1 MMGFPIP
8 PYSSNIQYTKGMS
21 AKFTHLHVHSHYSL
35 LEALPQVDK
44 LVKFAK
50 AQGAGALTLTDNGN
64 MFGAIEFAQECEK
77 AEIKPIFGYDAY
89 VAVDTIDLKR
99 HRIDDKNG
107 RLVLLAENM
116 EGYKNLMKLA
126 SVAYLDGF
134 YYRPRIDRNLL
145 RQYGKGL
152 IALAGPRSD
161 IGKFLAEENHD
172 KAKERLLE
180 YLEIFG
186 PDNFFIELLH
196 QPDSPSQK
204 EVNEELFALAK
215 ECGAAVSASRN
226 VYYLKTEEAEA
237 RSLLLCIKDNRT
249 LEERDRSVTPDNDLS
264 MSHPDEIIEAF
275 KDLPE
280 AIENNAKIAER
291 CNVKLEL
298 GKWNFPV
305 YEIPDGL
312 NANEY
317 LKKISFDGLK
327 ELLRRD
333 LNQTE
338 IDRLNYE
345 LDIVE
350 KKGYATYFLVVADYG
365 SWARKEGIVMTT
377 RGSAAGSL
385 MAFSIGIVTVNP
397 LDYNLPFERFLNPLR
412 PSAPD
417 IDMDFADHR
426 RGEVLEYVK
435 KKYGYDHVAQICTFG
450 TMAAR
455 GSVRDV
461 GRALGYPIAFCD
473 QLAKSIPFG
482 SQGFAMTIDRA
493 LQETPDLKRRYD
505 NEPEVKRQIDLA
517 KMIEGNARHCS
528 VHAAGVVI
536 SDKPLVEY
544 TPLQREAGGEAIITQ
559 YEMNAVE
566 AAGVLKMDFLGIRNL
581 SILEYAIALAKKTK
595 GVEVDLV
602 HMDLQDKK
610 TFEMLAAGK
619 TMGLFQLNG
628 DGMTKYLMQLK
639 PSKIEDIMAMVALY
653 RPGPIDIIPEFIK
666 RKHNPKLITYLD
678 PRMKSYLGMSYGMLV
693 YQDDVLLTAINL
705 AGYDWLEA
713 DKFRKAMGKKIPA
726 EMAKQEIK
734 FKEGVV
740 AHGMT
745 KAKCDELWELIKP
758 FAAYGFNKAHA
769 ASYGIVAYQTA
780 YMKANFPAEYMTAL
794 MTAESGDLDT
804 VALAVRE
811 CKAMG
816 IEVLAPDVCSSEAG
830 FTYID
835 DNHIR
840 FGLGAIKNLGED
852 TVKAII
858 EERNTNGA
866 FKDLADFAGRIPGK
880 AFNKKSLEA
889 LAKSGALDGLGE
901 RRQILENIDVLTIY
915 NKNLIKE
922 RDNGQSTLFAFVV
935 PAGTELVESL
945 GLRSAPPASQED
957 KLLWEKELLGLYVT
971 AHPFEAHAKE
981 FGDLLTPIAQALAL
995 PERSPIRVGGTVM
1008 GVKQIITKKSGEPML
1023 FATIGDISGQAECL
1037 VFPSVFKENG
1047 SVWVEGANLVVTGKL
1062 SRKDDEPKF
1071 LADRGWQINAQT
1083 IPVYKAHFKGDVVS
1097 SEMMLQMHRPPAP
1110 TGKGEVRITLPSK
1123 LPQSAVTGLKAIL
1136 AKYPGGT
1143 RVALDVRA
1151 ESGYQRIETSFQIDP
1166 SPDAITAIEKQIGM
1180 GNVKILLPSGP

>member
-1 MMGFPIP
+1 MP
-8 PYSSNIQYTKGMS
+8 
-21 AKFTHLHVHSHYSL
+21 ARFTHLHTHSHYSL

-50 AQGAGALTLTDNGN
+50 GQGATALALTDNAN

-77 AEIKPIFGYDAY
+77 AGIKPIFGYDAFT
-89 VAVDTIDLKR
+89 AVETIELKR

-126 SVAYLDGF
+126 SAAYLDGF

-145 RQYGKGL
+145 RQHGKGL
-152 IALAGPRSD
+152 IALAGSRSD
-161 IGKFLAEENHD
+161 IGKYLAETNPEA
-172 KAKERLLE
+172 AKERVKE
-180 YLEIFG
+180 YIDIFG
-186 PDNFFIELLH
+186 KDNFFFELVH
-196 QPDSPSQK
+196 QPDSPDQK
-204 EVNEELFALAK
+204 EKNDAFVALAK
-215 ECGAAVSASRN
+215 EFGVGVVASRN
-226 VYYLKTEEAEA
+226 VYYLKPEEAEA

-249 LEERDRSVTPDNDLS
+249 LEERERSVAADNDLS
-264 MSHPDEIIEAF
+264 MTSPEEMEEAF
-275 KDLPE
+275 KDIPE
-280 AIENNAKIAER
+280 ALENNAKIAAR

-312 NANEY
+312 TAIDY
-317 LKKISFDGLK
+317 LRKISFERLPILLK
-327 ELLRRD
+327 RELD
-333 LNQTE
+333 QVE

-365 SWARKEGIVMTT
+365 SWAREQGIVLTT

-385 MAFSIGIVTVNP
+385 MAYAIGIVTVNP
-397 LDYNLPFERFLNPLR
+397 LDYNLPFERFLNPQR

-435 KKYGYDHVAQICTFG
+435 RKYGADHVAQICTFG

-455 GSVRDV
+455 ASVRDV
-461 GRALGYPIAFCD
+461 GRALGYPVAFCD

-493 LQETPDLKRRYD
+493 LKETPDFKRRYD
-505 NEPEVKRQIDLA
+505 SEPEVRRQIDLA

-559 YEMNAVE
+559 YEMHSGE
-566 AAGVLKMDFLGIRNL
+566 DAGVLKMDFLGIRNL
-581 SILEYAIALAKKTK
+581 SILEYAIDLAKKTK

-602 HMDLQDKK
+602 HMDLKDKK

-639 PSKIEDIMAMVALY
+639 PTVIEDIMAMVALY
-653 RPGPIDIIPEFIK
+653 RPGPIDIIPEFIR
-666 RKHNPKLITYLD
+666 RKHNPKLVTYLD
-678 PRMKSYLGMSYGMLV
+678 PRMKEYLGMSYGMLV

-713 DKFRKAMGKKIPA
+713 DKFRKAMGKKIPE

-794 MTAESGDLDT
+794 MTAESGDTDT
-804 VALAVRE
+804 IALAVRE

-816 IEVLAPDVCSSEAG
+816 IEVLAPDVGSSEAG

-835 DNHIR
+835 DDTIR

-858 EERNTNGA
+858 EERRAGGP

-889 LAKSGALDGLGE
+889 LAKSGALDALGE
-901 RRQILENIDVLTIY
+901 RRQILENLDVLTVY

-935 PAGTELVESL
+935 PAGTELVQSL

-981 FGDLLTPIAQALAL
+981 FGDLLTPISKALEAAD
-995 PERSPIRVGGTVM
+995 RTPIRVGGTVTA
-1008 GVKQIITKKSGEPML
+1008 VKQIITKKSGEPML
-1023 FATIGDISGQAECL
+1023 FATISDTSGQAECL

-1047 SVWVEGANLVVTGKL
+1047 AVWIEGANLVVTGKL

-1071 LADRGWQINAQT
+1071 LADRGWQITAQT
-1083 IPVYKAHFKGDVVS
+1083 IPVYKAHFKGDQVS

-1123 LPQSAVTGLKAIL
+1123 LPPSVVAELKAVL
-1136 AKYPGGT
+1136 GKYPGGT

-1151 ESGYQRIETSFQIDP
+1151 ENGYQRVETSFQIDP
-1166 SPDAITAIEKQIGM
+1166 SHDAIAAIEKQVGM
-1180 GNVKILLPSGP
+1180 GNVKMLAGV

>member
-1 MMGFPIP
+1 MP
-8 PYSSNIQYTKGMS
+8 
-21 AKFTHLHVHSHYSL
+21 ARFTHLHTHSHYSL

-50 AQGAGALTLTDNGN
+50 SQGAEALALTDNAN

-77 AEIKPIFGYDAY
+77 AGIKPIFGYDAF
-89 VAVDTIDLKR
+89 VAVETIELKR
-99 HRIDDKNG
+99 HRIDDKNA

-145 RQYGKGL
+145 RQHGKGL
-152 IALAGPRSD
+152 IALAGSRSD
-161 IGKFLAEENHD
+161 IGKFLAETNPEA
-172 KAKERLLE
+172 AKERIKE
-180 YLEIFG
+180 YLDIFG
-186 PDNFFIELLH
+186 KDNFFFELIH
-196 QPDSPSQK
+196 QPDNPEQK
-204 EVNEELFALAK
+204 EKNDQFIELGK
-215 ECGAAVSASRN
+215 EFGVGVVASRN
-226 VYYLKTEEAEA
+226 VYYLKPEEAEA

-249 LEERDRSVTPDNDLS
+249 LEERERSVAADFDLS
-264 MSHPDEIIEAF
+264 MTHPDEMAEAF

-280 AIENNAKIAER
+280 ALENNAKIAER
-291 CNVKLEL
+291 CDVKLEL

-312 NANEY
+312 TANEY
-317 LKKISFDGLK
+317 LKKISFEGLRNILK
-327 ELLRRD
+327 RE
-333 LNQTE
+333 LNQVE

-350 KKGYATYFLVVADYG
+350 KKGYATYFLVVADYA
-365 SWARKEGIVMTT
+365 SWARREGIVSTT

-397 LDYNLPFERFLNPLR
+397 LDFNLPFERFLNPLR

-435 KKYGYDHVAQICTFG
+435 KKYGYDRVAQICTFG

-455 GSVRDV
+455 ASVRDV
-461 GRALGYPIAFCD
+461 GRALGYPVAFCD

-493 LQETPDLKRRYD
+493 LAETPELKHRYD
-505 NEPEVKRQIDLA
+505 TEPEVRRQIDLA
-517 KMIEGNARHCS
+517 KQIEGNARHCS

-559 YEMNAVE
+559 YEMNSVE
-566 AAGVLKMDFLGIRNL
+566 SAGVLKMDFLGIRNL
-581 SILEYAIALAKKTK
+581 SILEYAIDLVKRTK
-595 GVEVDLV
+595 GVAIDLV
-602 HMDLQDKK
+602 HMDWHDKK
-610 TFEMLAAGK
+610 TYEMLAAGK

-628 DGMTKYLMQLK
+628 DGMTKYLMQLR
-639 PSKIEDIMAMVALY
+639 PTCLEDIMAMVALY
-653 RPGPIDIIPEFIK
+653 RPGPIEIIPDFIK
-666 RKHNPKLITYLD
+666 RKQDPRLITYLD
-678 PRMKSYLGMSYGMLV
+678 PRMKEYLGMSYGMLV

-713 DKFRKAMGKKIPA
+713 DKFRKAMGKKIPE

-734 FKEGVV
+734 FKEGCV
-740 AHGMT
+740 AHGLT
-745 KAKCDELWELIKP
+745 QAKTLELWELIKP

-769 ASYGIVAYQTA
+769 ASYAVVAYQTA

-804 VALAVRE
+804 IALAVRE

-816 IEVLAPDVCSSEAG
+816 IEVLAPDVNGSEAG

-835 DNHIR
+835 DATIR

-858 EERNTNGA
+858 AERHERGP

-889 LAKSGALDGLGE
+889 LAKSGALDALGE
-901 RRQILENIDVLTIY
+901 RGQILENLDILTTY
-915 NKNLIKE
+915 NKNLLKE
-922 RDNGQSTLFAFVV
+922 RDNGQSNLFAFVV
-935 PAGTELVESL
+935 PAGTELVQSL
-945 GLRSAPPASQED
+945 GLRAAPAASQED

-971 AHPFEAHAKE
+971 AHPFEAAGLE
-981 FGDLLTPIAQALAL
+981 FGDLLTPIAKALEAADRT
-995 PERSPIRVGGTVM
+995 PVRVGGTVTA
-1008 GVKQIITKKSGEPML
+1008 VKQIITKKSGEPML
-1023 FATIGDISGQAECL
+1023 FATITDTSGQAECL

-1047 SVWVEGANLVVTGKL
+1047 AVWVEGANLVVTGKL

-1071 LADRGWQINAQT
+1071 LADRGWQITPQT
-1083 IPVYKAHFKGDVVS
+1083 LPVYKAHFKGEQVS

-1123 LPQSAVTGLKAIL
+1123 LPPSAVAGLKAVL

-1151 ESGYQRIETSFQIDP
+1151 ENGYQRVETSYQIDP
-1166 SPDAITAIEKQIGM
+1166 SPAAMSAIEKQVGM
-1180 GNVKILLPSGP
+1180 GNVRVHQPAAP

>member
-1 MMGFPIP
+1 MP
-8 PYSSNIQYTKGMS
+8 
-21 AKFTHLHVHSHYSL
+21 ARFTHLHTHSHYSL

-50 AQGAGALTLTDNGN
+50 GQGAAALALTDNAN

-77 AEIKPIFGYDAY
+77 AGVKPIFGYDAFT
-89 VAVDTIDLKR
+89 AVETIELKR

-107 RLVLLAENM
+107 RLVLLAETM
-116 EGYKNLMKLA
+116 EGYKNMMKLA

-145 RQYGKGL
+145 RQHGKGL
-152 IALAGPRSD
+152 IALAGSRSD
-161 IGKFLAEENHD
+161 IGKFLAETNPE
-172 KAKERLLE
+172 AARERLKE
-180 YLEIFG
+180 YIDIFG
-186 PDNFFIELLH
+186 KENFFFELVY
-196 QPDSPSQK
+196 QPDSPDQK
-204 EVNEELFALAK
+204 EKNDAFVALAK
-215 ECGAAVSASRN
+215 EFGVGVVASRN
-226 VYYLKTEEAEA
+226 VYYLKPEEAEA

-249 LEERDRSVTPDNDLS
+249 LEERERSVAADNDLS
-264 MSHPDEIIEAF
+264 MTAPEEIEEAF
-275 KDLPE
+275 KDIPE
-280 AIENNAKIAER
+280 ALENNAKIAER

-298 GKWNFPV
+298 GKWNFPI
-305 YEIPDGL
+305 YDIPDGL
-312 NANEY
+312 TAIAY
-317 LKKISFDGLK
+317 LRKISFEGLK
-327 ELLRRD
+327 EILKRELT
-333 LNQTE
+333 QVE

-345 LDIVE
+345 IDIVE
-350 KKGYATYFLVVADYG
+350 KKGYATYFLVVADYA
-365 SWARKEGIVMTT
+365 SWARKAGIVSTT

-426 RGEVLEYVK
+426 RGEVLDYVK
-435 KKYGYDHVAQICTFG
+435 QKYGADHVAQICTFG

-461 GRALGYPIAFCD
+461 GRALGYPVAFCD

-493 LQETPDLKRRYD
+493 LKETPDFKRRYD
-505 NEPEVKRQIDLA
+505 TEPEVKRQIDLA

-559 YEMNAVE
+559 YEMHSVE
-566 AAGVLKMDFLGIRNL
+566 DAGVLKMDFLGIRNL
-581 SILEYAIALAKKTK
+581 SILEYAIALAKRTK
-595 GVEVDLV
+595 GAEIDLV
-602 HMDLQDKK
+602 HMDWKDKK

-639 PSKIEDIMAMVALY
+639 PTVIEDIMAMVALY

-666 RKHNPKLITYLD
+666 RKHNPKLVTYLD
-678 PRMKSYLGMSYGMLV
+678 PRMKEYLGMSYGMLV

-713 DKFRKAMGKKIPA
+713 DKFRKAMGKKIPE

-794 MTAESGDLDT
+794 MTAESGDTDT
-804 VALAVRE
+804 IALAVRE
-811 CKAMG
+811 CKAMN
-816 IEVLAPDVCSSEAG
+816 IEVLPPDANSSDAG

-835 DNHIR
+835 DNTIR

-858 EERNTNGA
+858 EERNAGGL

-889 LAKSGALDGLGE
+889 LAKSGALDTMGE
-901 RRQILENIDVLTIY
+901 RRQILENLDVLTVY

-935 PAGTELVESL
+935 PAGTELVQSL

-981 FGDLLTPIAQALAL
+981 FGDLLTPIAKAL
-995 PERSPIRVGGTVM
+995 EFTDRSPIRVGGTVTA
-1008 GVKQIITKKSGEPML
+1008 VKQIITKKSGEPML
-1023 FATIGDISGQAECL
+1023 FVTITDTSGQAECL

-1047 SVWVEGANLVVTGKL
+1047 SVWIEGANLVVTGKL

-1083 IPVYKAHFKGDVVS
+1083 IPVYKAHFKGDQVS

-1123 LPQSAVTGLKAIL
+1123 VPPSVVATLKAVL

-1151 ESGYQRIETSFQIDP
+1151 ENGYQRVETSYQIDP
-1166 SPDAITAIEKQIGM
+1166 SHDAIAAIEKQIGM
-1180 GNVKILLPSGP
+1180 GNVKVHQPTGAVGAP

>member
-1 MMGFPIP
+1 MP
-8 PYSSNIQYTKGMS
+8 
-21 AKFTHLHVHSHYSL
+21 ARFTHLHTHSHYSL

-50 AQGAGALTLTDNGN
+50 AQGAEALALTDNAN

-77 AEIKPIFGYDAY
+77 AGVKPIFGYDAF
-89 VAVDTIDLKR
+89 VAVETIELKR
-99 HRIDDKNG
+99 HRIDDKNS

-145 RQYGKGL
+145 RQHGKGL
-152 IALAGPRSD
+152 IALAGSRSD
-161 IGKFLAEENHD
+161 IGKFLAETNPEA
-172 KAKERLLE
+172 AKERIKE
-180 YLEIFG
+180 YLDIFG
-186 PDNFFIELLH
+186 KENFFFELVH
-196 QPDSPSQK
+196 QPDSPEQQEKNGQFIELGK
-204 EVNEELFALAK
+204 EFGV
-215 ECGAAVSASRN
+215 GVVASRN
-226 VYYLKTEEAEA
+226 VYYLKPEEAEA

-249 LEERDRSVTPDNDLS
+249 LEERERSVAADHDLS
-264 MSHPDEIIEAF
+264 MTSPEEMEEAF

-280 AIENNAKIAER
+280 ALENNAKIAER
-291 CNVKLEL
+291 CDVKLEL

-312 NANEY
+312 TANEY
-317 LKKISFDGLK
+317 LKKISFEGLRNILK
-327 ELLRRD
+327 RE
-333 LNQTE
+333 LNQVE

-350 KKGYATYFLVVADYG
+350 KKGYATYFLVVADYA
-365 SWARKEGIVMTT
+365 SWARREGIVSTT

-397 LDYNLPFERFLNPLR
+397 LDFNLPFERFLNPLR

-435 KKYGYDHVAQICTFG
+435 KKYGYDRVAQICTFG

-455 GSVRDV
+455 ASVRDV
-461 GRALGYPIAFCD
+461 GRALGYPVAFCD

-482 SQGFAMTIDRA
+482 QQGFAMTIDRA
-493 LQETPDLKRRYD
+493 LKETPDFRHRYET
-505 NEPEVKRQIDLA
+505 EPEVKRQIDLA

-581 SILEYAIALAKKTK
+581 SILEYAIDLVKKTK
-595 GVEVDLV
+595 GVAIDLV
-602 HMDLQDKK
+602 HMDWKDKK

-639 PSKIEDIMAMVALY
+639 PTCLEDIMAMVALY
-653 RPGPIDIIPEFIK
+653 RPGPIEIIPDFIK
-666 RKHNPKLITYLD
+666 RKQDPRLIKYLD
-678 PRMKSYLGMSYGMLV
+678 PRMKEYLQMSYGMLV

-713 DKFRKAMGKKIPA
+713 DKFRKAMGKKIPE

-734 FKEGVV
+734 FKEGCV
-740 AHGMT
+740 AHGLT
-745 KAKCDELWELIKP
+745 QAKTLELWELIKP

-769 ASYGIVAYQTA
+769 ASYAVVAYQTA

-794 MTAESGDLDT
+794 MTAESGDTDT
-804 VALAVRE
+804 IALAVRE

-816 IEVLAPDVCSSEAG
+816 IEVLAPDVGSSEAG

-835 DNHIR
+835 DNTIR

-858 EERNTNGA
+858 EERNAGGP

-889 LAKSGALDGLGE
+889 LAKSGALDALGE
-901 RRQILENIDVLTIY
+901 RRQILENLDVLTTY

-935 PAGTELVESL
+935 PAGTELVPSL
-945 GLRSAPPASQED
+945 GLRSAPPATQEE

-981 FGDLLTPIAQALAL
+981 FGDLLTPIAKALETAD
-995 PERSPIRVGGTVM
+995 RMPIRVGGTVTA
-1008 GVKQIITKKSGEPML
+1008 VKQIITKKSGEPML
-1023 FATIGDISGQAECL
+1023 FATISDMSGQAECL

-1047 SVWVEGANLVVTGKL
+1047 AVWIEGANLVVTGKM

-1071 LADRGWQINAQT
+1071 LADRGWQITAQT
-1083 IPVYKAHFKGDVVS
+1083 LPVYKAHFKGEQVS

-1123 LPQSAVTGLKAIL
+1123 LPPSAVANLKAVL

-1151 ESGYQRIETSFQIDP
+1151 ENGYQRVETSFQIDP
-1166 SPDAITAIEKQIGM
+1166 THDALAAIEKQIGM
-1180 GNVKILLPSGP
+1180 GNVKMLQGV